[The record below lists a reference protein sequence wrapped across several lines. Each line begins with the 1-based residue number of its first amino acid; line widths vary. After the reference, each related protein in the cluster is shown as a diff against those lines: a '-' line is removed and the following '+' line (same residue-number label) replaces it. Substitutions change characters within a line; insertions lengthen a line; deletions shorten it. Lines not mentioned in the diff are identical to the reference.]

1 MRIRGEPNAGAW
13 VSGYHKHMPPTR
25 PLAAITGA
33 YAGIGATFARTLAA
47 RGYDLILI
55 ARRAD
60 RLQALASELA
70 ERHHA
75 HSEIVA
81 ADLNAAAD
89 LERVAKR
96 LGALPELDLLI
107 NNAGYGVKGEFATAD
122 YGGQE
127 GMHLLHVMATLRL
140 THAVLGGMVARH
152 KGAVINV
159 ASVAGFLTSPGA
171 VSYGA
176 TKSWIIAFTE
186 GVWMELHGA
195 RSPVRV
201 QALCPGFT
209 YSEFHDVAG
218 LNREKLASKGWWYPS
233 EQVVAESLAGLERDK
248 VIVIPGFRYRLLVA
262 VVTRIPRA
270 LRRSIMLAMARGS
283 GRIAATK

>member
-1 MRIRGEPNAGAW
+1 MP
-13 VSGYHKHMPPTR
+13 YHGRMPSTR

-33 YAGIGATFARTLAA
+33 SAGIGATFARTLAA

-60 RLQALASELA
+60 RLQALADELA
-70 ERHHA
+70 RSHGA
-75 HSEIVA
+75 KSEIVT

-89 LERVAKR
+89 LERVAVR
-96 LGALPELDLLI
+96 LGAVPELDLLV
-107 NNAGYGVKGEFATAD
+107 NNAGYGVKGVFASSPYA
-122 YGGQE
+122 GQE

-140 THAVLGGMVARH
+140 THAVLGRMVERRA
-152 KGAVINV
+152 GAVINV

-176 TKSWIIAFTE
+176 SKSWINAFTE
-186 GVWMELHGA
+186 GLWMELRGTG
-195 RSPVRV
+195 SPVRV

-218 LNREKLASKGWWYPS
+218 LNREKLAPKSWWYPA
-233 EQVVAESLAGLERDK
+233 ERVVEESLAGLGRDK
-248 VIVIPGFRYRLLVA
+248 VFVIPAFRYRLLVGL
-262 VVTRIPRA
+262 VGLLPRGLRRA
-270 LRRSIMLAMARGS
+270 LLMAVGRRS
-283 GRIAATK
+283 GRIAAAK